1 MGNIM
6 SGHELISKATNK
18 QVYGLTLPLITNE
31 EGNKFGKSA
40 GNAIWLDTNKTSEFA
55 LYQFFVRVSDS
66 EVERLLKLL
75 SFIPLNEIKDMIES
89 HKRTPEMREAQKVL
103 AKQLTLLIHGK
114 DGLEKAESI
123 TNALYS
129 GEISALGKLSDKEIL
144 EVFAGATFVEI
155 FMEPGTTMIE
165 AAMKAKCFPTEKD
178 ASRIISS
185 GGFYINQKRT
195 TNIAE
200 ILTPGVHIL
209 ANKIS
214 LFRVGKKNYHIVK
227 WI

>member
-1 MGNIM
+1 
-6 SGHELISKATNK
+6 
-18 QVYGLTLPLITNE
+18 
-31 EGNKFGKSA
+31 
-40 GNAIWLDTNKTSEFA
+40 
-55 LYQFFVRVSDS
+55 
-66 EVERLLKLL
+66 
-75 SFIPLNEIKDMIES
+75 
-89 HKRTPEMREAQKVL
+89 MREAQKVL

-114 DGLEKAESI
+114 GGLEKAESI

-129 GEISALGKLSDKEIL
+129 GEISALGTLSDKEIL
-144 EVFAGATFVEI
+144 QVFSGATFIEV

-209 ANKIS
+209 ENKIS
-214 LFRVGKKNYHIVK
+214 LLRVGKKNYHIVK
-227 WI
+227 WL